1 MNVEEA
7 LRLSRQ
13 DIQYVVENIFLP
25 PKLPQ
30 NGDDAFIVSHEA
42 SMLAI
47 VAYALQEFSTTIQ
60 ASDKIAIDEALKAIQ
75 RFRKIIDGSGFLNED
90 MLREGFYDLEKN
102 GGFLLL
108 HVRAQNAGIVITCDK
123 DIAVFEPFE
132 LSPENQRVMAI
143 PGRLK
148 RSFPASSTA
157 VSLEVFNQ
165 EQCQAGLANT
175 IATMS
180 HQEVSQMK
188 PKIAKA
194 GDQHI
199 EERDTTTPTIVTDF
213 LVAGLR
219 AIGQPSQGSRIWK
232 NTREE
237 VLWSD
242 ADSPWRRSPVWLLVR
257 VAIQL
262 YLSRS
267 ASNKGLYK
275 EFMVFFMAYILQSCE
290 GHDLPSDI
298 FHCMMAKISKRLIK
312 MDQNQAYP
320 WIGTV
325 EKVMRNCQ
333 IRNKK
338 RWNVILRKMEA
349 PLDIH
354 PLSANEISQG
364 RFVTCQTLDEFLEQI
379 YSRQVIEADKGFT
392 PPWILAKNEKDDL
405 PSLEAI
411 SPNDHSTIPF
421 YLSAFE
427 TWTENFLYTWLNSH
441 ILHQDTCERLY
452 NTTKAYHSL
461 ALSQYHEDPESLS
474 IMLLVI
480 MELWVACD
488 KAATQH
494 HPLILNYRSEM
505 PDELLQSLILPLRGQ
520 MERLKNVEDYLE
532 QRCARAYSSYPSI
545 FHSFGHM
552 HSFSVQ
558 YFESS
563 PAHQT
568 LLRDIEQEAKSM
580 RQRKTDEFSRL
591 KKEYEDWMNLYDST
605 SHDFEDVVDWKTGAS
620 NSEHSSSCTKCMY
633 LNRAESLHID
643 IHEWPLP
650 EKKLNAQSTVF
661 ELSVPKCF
669 NDWRNMSSFCRIDV
683 LKSLYGSGSQPAEW
697 TLGSYLPSYYDNIPR
712 TIILA
717 SSTKPNVHTH
727 RKSKLVKTAV
737 LKDVLVANGMRYEY
751 YDTEHSCYISGV
763 HCTDEV
769 PKMCTYTLSQQCA
782 SLQDFIFRPHN
793 RPNGLTPNHVISRQ
807 SMCPGH
813 LSLEEF
819 KAMASIPVGYR
830 VGWQNILVSLHTPAL
845 DFRKLDTVLILLQT
859 SRQAGPPLPESAL
872 RGSHQDLDDEDFAAT
887 LLQGLRLALTRISE
901 NWESFQALYAFISL
915 ATRLLSWAPCPA
927 ISRGCVSFIGE
938 CRQVALVWLRS
949 LQDRVKDAQDETQ
962 RIELIERVFQ
972 VALVCMSSFYVNDE
986 HLQQSVKN
994 PAEACIMIESS
1005 IAIQSTMQFAM
1016 KPEDAFYRSAT
1027 NRWCQCM
1034 YQAHQLYIEE
1044 IRCGRSS
1051 WLDEA
1056 ITNIWSAYP
1065 GSGEWTTLS
1074 TAADHWLVTQ
1084 TVAANG
1090 LGSLNVYFNLL
1101 TAELLVNGL
1110 PLSRLPVEYE
1120 RHESYETYFGRS
1132 MVEVMPTEM
1141 PGMRFSSKGAY
1152 HDCKIYFGLSGSENQ
1167 DFLLVAV
1174 RAGEMEQEETF
1185 DLIPPRV
1192 FDQILPRHF
1201 VDDYSHWYRRR
1212 TGEIEFRLKSSP
1224 WDLPSEYWRMR
1235 KLELSLNSGWVMEK
1249 SNKFL
1254 LGLTDVAVQRLHKLL
1269 APLENSDYI
1278 HVIANSDSNRVDIEL
1293 PRFQLEFWSNQQS
1306 DKVYSR
1312 QFRDMHIDPCQN
1324 IGALIGLE
1332 SKLVLTDGLQRRKL
1346 LLPSGKAKWR
1356 DSEGHIRVFIP
1367 YGISEKVHFYDIDTL
1382 LGRLVDNGSLQSK
1395 LILCYLHALTSH
1407 CLPDPLTGMTGTE
1420 AALTILNSAAVRS
1433 FQCLSEENLERLY
1446 CVAKLS
1452 PSRHYYPDYLR
1463 VMESTSWDPCLSS
1476 LSQHTGFHKS
1486 VQSILRQAASFKF
1499 FYPGTYIELPALD
1512 RVDPILEE
1520 RQAIR
1525 SSCFYLFGFG
1535 AEDYTCSKDASYHGR
1550 DKLSFSDRC
1559 NRSFK
1564 IAKSLF
1570 TMRAN
1575 LFEAIPSNFADTLWT
1590 YLSKSD
1596 GMPGPGAP
1604 LPDDLISYDAKWL
1617 EDAKPLLSSHWC
1629 QLYHALGRGQNNR
1642 NTIQAMFCLA
1652 AMGYSESC
1660 NLQVI
1665 QILVACATMSPVGG
1679 ISVPDSQS
1687 YQLSDGHK
1695 AASDWL
1701 QTVARRNS
1709 KPFSDSPDSHMSPYI
1724 RESTSSL
1731 NDRRYQSFRQNL
1743 DMAVMDFSSSLQRQ
1757 WICETPQNPSSR
1769 TILTYIYYDRA
1780 MGTVRKRW
1788 ISWLSNSR
1796 LYDHFVD
1803 IVAVLRRYSI
1813 ESIDWDP
1820 PVETPLTPT
1829 KSANRIFFKDCDLFE
1844 IFDSVLPR
1852 PIIRGTNPDLLG
1864 YTTNRP
1870 KNYYSNGA
1878 GLVERLQRDTVRH
1891 NHQSS
1896 YVSNL
1901 EKSFKKLSLQDN
1913 QYFIKTSGDDLDD
1926 ELDRNLQRCKED
1938 ADQIYEALT
1947 IAMRPGASNASDTET
1962 MLAISLFMA
1971 PRLSPAFFLR
1981 QLGSIWWNKI
1991 PDQWKQAIV
2000 DYGLALS
2007 KLQRAKRMRYL
2018 HDNQDDL
2025 MKELLNV
2032 GHRNWQ
2038 PLDYP
2043 KSLLLEIESDI
2054 LIRENQE
2061 SVAANM
2067 RTPPDGKNVTMQ
2079 LNMGE
2084 GKSSIIVPI
2093 IAAHLA
2099 NGSRLVRVIV
2109 TKPQAKELHRILVT
2123 KLGGWLGK
2131 RVYYMPFS
2139 RSLRLTANDC
2149 ISLDSFYRDCMKSG
2163 GVVLAQPEHIL
2174 SQKLMGI
2181 ECLLSGREEVGQVLL
2196 DTQRFLDRNT
2206 RDIVDESDEN
2216 FSVKFELI
2224 YTMGTQRPIE
2234 LSPDRWTLIQKV
2246 LSLVARIVPQIQKS
2260 FPDSIEINY
2269 HAEGCF
2275 PKMRILRQDALDS
2288 LLNQLSHE
2296 ICNVGLP
2303 GFPVVHQQ
2311 RGTRDAVLKYISTAL
2326 LSSGQIASVERCSS
2340 FYTELTKGPL
2350 LLLRGLIAEGIL
2362 GFVFQQK
2369 RWRVNYG
2376 LAPTRQPATRLAV
2389 PYRAKDSPTPRSEF
2403 SHVDV
2408 VIILTCL
2415 SYYYGGL
2422 SDDDLFLCFEHL
2434 MKLDQAENEYSEWI
2448 QFAPSLPESFH
2459 RLVGVNIKDR
2469 YQVTHHLFPHLR
2481 YSKNVIDYFLAHIIF
2496 PKEMKEFPEKLSASG
2511 WDIGQQKIHPTTG
2524 FSGTNDSRDLLPLEI
2539 QQLDLDDQLHTNA
2552 LVLERLLQPENSVVL
2567 MPRVKEEAPS
2577 SNAFL
2582 KFAQSLELPVH
2593 VILDVGAQ
2601 IIELTNIQVAQEWLK
2616 IVPVEKE
2623 KEAVVFFD
2631 DADELCAIDRKG
2643 YVEKLQTSPYSC
2655 RLDLCLVYLDEAH
2668 TRGTDLKLP
2677 TGYRA
2682 AVTLGPNL
2690 TKDRLVQACMRM
2702 RKLGQGQSVVFCIP
2716 EEIQTKICSA
2726 TGLSDSNKISV
2737 MNVLHWAIS
2746 ETYADTRRNMPLWA
2760 VQGQRFERQKAI
2772 WGEVKD
2778 QKSRQLSLDE
2788 AKMLLEVEA
2797 QPMEERYSPRL
2808 MAHTSPNLPSSSEN
2822 RAILEI
2828 QARCKQFDCLG
2839 SQQSTL
2845 LEEQERELSPE
2856 MEQERQVQR
2865 PYPADPRKHSLHPDV
2880 VEFIKSGR
2888 IPSSSLAFIPA
2899 FQALWNTTAANSFD
2913 VKEFPESILT
2923 TLDYKDT
2930 VALSGNT
2937 SLLDSYQRPVQ
2948 WILST
2953 TGNGNTVQRLVII
2966 SPHEAQELIP
2976 SIKTSN
2982 HVTLHLYGP
2991 RPNLAFS
2998 PLDSLKL
3005 YPTPLLRRDWQLP
3018 SSMRLLLN
3026 VFSGQLYFASYA
3038 DYEETCRLLSLAWH
3052 ATENGAVVEA
3062 DGFIPHSTCDQDRI
3076 FTKSPV
3082 KFLKVLLTKIR
3093 RDCEGIDK
3101 THWGRIFS
3109 GEILRREDFDTEAAD

>member
-1 MNVEEA
+1 MDVAES
-7 LRLSRQ
+7 LKLSPQ

-30 NGDDAFIVSHEA
+30 NGDDAYIVAHEA

-47 VAYALQEFSTTIQ
+47 VADALQKFSTTIH
-60 ASDKIAIDEALKAIQ
+60 ASDKIAIDEAVKAIQ

-90 MLREGFYDLEKN
+90 LLREGFYDLNKN

-108 HVRAQNAGIVITCDK
+108 HVKAQNAGIVITCDK
-123 DIAVFEPFE
+123 DNAVFEPFE
-132 LSPENQRVMAI
+132 LSPQNERVMAI
-143 PGRLK
+143 SGRLK

-180 HQEVSQMK
+180 YQEVSEMK
-188 PKIAKA
+188 PKITKA

-199 EERDTTTPTIVTDF
+199 EERDTTAPTIVTDF
-213 LVAGLR
+213 LVTGLS
-219 AIGQPSQGSRIWK
+219 AIGRPSQGSKIWK

-237 VLWSD
+237 VLWSN
-242 ADSPWRRSPVWLLVR
+242 ADSPWHRSSVWLLVR

-267 ASNKGLYK
+267 ASNKELYK
-275 EFMVFFMAYILQSCE
+275 EFMVFFMAYILQCCE
-290 GHDLPSDI
+290 AHDLPSDI
-298 FHCMMAKISKRLIK
+298 YHCMMAKISKRLIK
-312 MDQNQAYP
+312 IDRHKAYP
-320 WIGTV
+320 WIATV
-325 EKVMRNCQ
+325 EKVLRNCQ
-333 IRNKK
+333 SQNEE
-338 RWNVILRKMEA
+338 RWNVIMRKNET
-349 PLDIH
+349 LVDIH

-364 RFVTCQTLDEFLEQI
+364 RFVTCQKIDHFIEQI
-379 YSRQVIEADKGFT
+379 YSRQVIEADKDFT
-392 PPWILAKNEKDDL
+392 PPWILEKNEKDDL

-411 SPNDHSTIPF
+411 SPKEQSTIPF

-427 TWTENFLYTWLNSH
+427 TWVETSLYPWLTSH
-441 ILHQDTCERLY
+441 ILEEDTCERLY
-452 NTTKAYHSL
+452 NTTEAYYNL
-461 ALSQYHEDPESLS
+461 ALSQYDEDPESIS

-505 PDELLQSLILPLRGQ
+505 PHELLQSLILPLRGQ
-520 MERLKNVEDYLE
+520 MERLKTVEDYLE
-532 QRCARAYSSYPSI
+532 QRRARAYFSYPSI
-545 FHSFGHM
+545 FHSFGHV

-558 YFESS
+558 YFDSS

-568 LLRDIEQEAKSM
+568 LLRDIEQEAESA
-580 RQRKTDEFSRL
+580 RQRKKDEFSRL
-591 KKEYEDWMNLYDST
+591 KNEYENWIKLYNSA
-605 SHDFEDVVDWKTGAS
+605 SHDFEDVVNWKTGVS
-620 NSEHSSSCTKCMY
+620 NSEHSSSCSKCDY
-633 LNRAESLHID
+633 LDKAETLRID

-650 EKKLNAQSTVF
+650 EKRLDAQSTVF
-661 ELSVPKCF
+661 ELKVPKCF
-669 NDWRNMSSFCRIDV
+669 NDWRNMSSFCRIHV
-683 LKSLYGSGSQPAEW
+683 LGSLYGGSGDQPAEW
-697 TLGSYLPSYYDNIPR
+697 TLGLYLPSYYDNAAR

-717 SSTKPNVHTH
+717 STTKPNVHSH
-727 RKSKLVKTAV
+727 RRSKLVKTAV
-737 LKDVLVANGMRYEY
+737 LQDVLVANGMRYAY
-751 YDTEHSCYISGV
+751 YDAEQRCYISEI
-763 HCTDEV
+763 HCTDDV

-782 SLQDFIFRPHN
+782 SLQDFIFRPHHK
-793 RPNGLTPNHVISRQ
+793 PNGLTPNHVISRQ
-807 SMCPGH
+807 AMSPDH

-830 VGWQNILVSLHTPAL
+830 LGWQNILVNLHTPAL

-859 SRQAGPPLPESAL
+859 SRQAGPPLPKSAL
-872 RGSHQDLDDEDFAAT
+872 RGSHQDLDDEMFAAT
-887 LLQGLRLALTRISE
+887 LLQGLRLALARISE
-901 NWESFQALYAFISL
+901 NWESFQALFAFISL
-915 ATRLLSWAPCPA
+915 GTRLLSWAPCLA
-927 ISRGCVSFIGE
+927 ISRDCASFIRD
-938 CRQVALVWLRS
+938 CRKVALVWLRS
-949 LQDRVKDAQDETQ
+949 LQDRVKEAQDETQ
-962 RIELIERVFQ
+962 RIELIETVFQ
-972 VALVCMSSFYVNDE
+972 VALVCMASFYVDDK
-986 HLQQSVKN
+986 HLQRIVKN
-994 PAEACIMIESS
+994 PEEACIMIESS

-1016 KPEDAFYRSAT
+1016 KPEDAFYRSAA
-1027 NRWCQCM
+1027 NRWHQCM

-1044 IRCGRSS
+1044 ILCGRSS

-1056 ITNIWSAYP
+1056 IANTWSTYP
-1065 GSGEWTTLS
+1065 GGGEWKTLS
-1074 TAADHWLVTQ
+1074 TAADHWLVTR

-1120 RHESYETYFGRS
+1120 RHQSYETYFGRS
-1132 MVEVMPTEM
+1132 MVEVMPTDM
-1141 PGMRFSSKGAY
+1141 PGMQFSSKGVY
-1152 HDCKIYFGLSGSENQ
+1152 HDYKIYFGLS
-1167 DFLLVAV
+1167 DFEQKDLLLVAV
-1174 RAGEMEQEETF
+1174 RAGEREQEDTF

-1192 FDQILPRHF
+1192 FNQILPKHF
-1201 VDDYSHWYRRR
+1201 IDDYSHWYRRG
-1212 TGEIEFRLKSSP
+1212 TGQIEFRPKSSP
-1224 WDLPSEYWRMR
+1224 WDLPLECWRMR
-1235 KLELSLNSGWVMEK
+1235 KLEPSFHSGWIMEK
-1249 SNKFL
+1249 SGQFL
-1254 LGLTDVAVQRLHKLL
+1254 LGLTDIAVHRLHKLL
-1269 APLENSDYI
+1269 APLEHPDYI
-1278 HVIANSDSNRVDIEL
+1278 HVIANSDFNRVNIAL
-1293 PRFQLEFWSNQQS
+1293 PRFQLEFWSDQKS

-1324 IGALIGLE
+1324 IGVLIGLE
-1332 SKLVLTDGLQRRKL
+1332 SKLVLTDDLQRRKL
-1346 LLPSGKAKWR
+1346 LLPSGKAKWYGCE
-1356 DSEGHIRVFIP
+1356 DHIRVFIP
-1367 YGISEKVHFYDIDTL
+1367 YGISEKVHFYDVDTL

-1395 LILCYLHALTSH
+1395 LIMCYLHALTSH

-1420 AALTILNSAAVRS
+1420 AALMILDSAAVRS
-1433 FQCLSEENLERLY
+1433 FRCLSEENLERLY
-1446 CVAKLS
+1446 CIAKIS
-1452 PSRHYYPDYLR
+1452 PSRRYYPEYMR

-1476 LSQHTGFHKS
+1476 LSQHIGFHRS

-1499 FYPGTYIELPALD
+1499 FYPDTYIEPQALD
-1512 RVDPILEE
+1512 RVEPLLEE

-1525 SSCFYLFGFG
+1525 SSCFHLFGFG
-1535 AEDYTCSKDASYHGR
+1535 AEDFASSKDNFYHGR
-1550 DKLSFSDRC
+1550 DRVSFSDRY

-1564 IAKSLF
+1564 IARSLF

-1575 LFEAIPSNFADTLWT
+1575 LFEAIPSNFADILWA
-1590 YLSKSD
+1590 YLSKGDS
-1596 GMPGPGAP
+1596 MLGPDTP
-1604 LPDDLISYDAKWL
+1604 LPDSVISYDAKWL
-1617 EDAKPLLSSHWC
+1617 EDARPLLSSHWC
-1629 QLYHALGRGQNNR
+1629 QLYHTLGRQQNNI
-1642 NTIQAMFCLA
+1642 NTFQAMFCLA

-1665 QILVACATMSPVGG
+1665 QTLVACATMSSVGG
-1679 ISVPDSQS
+1679 TIVPKSQS

-1695 AASDWL
+1695 VASAWL
-1701 QTVARRNS
+1701 QHVARCNS
-1709 KPFSDSPDSHMSPYI
+1709 KPFSDSPDSHMSPYH
-1724 RESTSSL
+1724 RESMSSL
-1731 NDRRYQSFRQNL
+1731 TNRRYQNFHQNL
-1743 DMAVMDFSSSLQRQ
+1743 DTAVTDFSASLQSQ
-1757 WICETPQNPSSR
+1757 WICENLQTPSSCN
-1769 TILTYIYYDRA
+1769 ISTYIYLGRA
-1780 MGTVRKRW
+1780 MEVVRKRW
-1788 ISWLSNSR
+1788 ISWLSNNR
-1796 LYDHFVD
+1796 LYDHFVE
-1803 IVAVLRRYSI
+1803 IVNVLRRYSV
-1813 ESIDWDP
+1813 ESIDWGP
-1820 PVETPLTPT
+1820 RIETPPIPT
-1829 KSANRIFFKDCDLFE
+1829 KSAKRVFFNDCDLFE
-1844 IFDSVLPR
+1844 IFDPPLPQ
-1852 PIIRGTNPDLLG
+1852 PVIQGTIPELLG
-1864 YTTNRP
+1864 YSADRA
-1870 KNYYSNGA
+1870 KNYSNGA
-1878 GLVERLQRDTVRH
+1878 ALVERLQRDNARRH
-1891 NHQSS
+1891 HHQSS
-1896 YVSNL
+1896 YVSDL
-1901 EKSFKKLSLQDN
+1901 EKSFEKLNLQDH
-1913 QYFIKTSGDDLDD
+1913 QYFIKSYGEDLVG
-1926 ELDRNLQRCKED
+1926 ELDKNLQRCKED
-1938 ADQIYEALT
+1938 ADRICEALT
-1947 IAMRPGASNASDTET
+1947 IAMRPTTGNASDTET
-1962 MLAISLFMA
+1962 TLAISLFMA
-1971 PRLSPAFFLR
+1971 PRVSPAFFLR
-1981 QLGSIWWNKI
+1981 QLASKWWNKI
-1991 PDQWKQAIV
+1991 PNQWKQAIV

-2007 KLQRAKRMRYL
+2007 RLQRARRMRYL
-2018 HDNQDDL
+2018 HDNRDDL

-2067 RTPPDGKNVTMQ
+2067 RAPPNGKNVTMQ

-2099 NGSRLVRVIV
+2099 DGSRLVRVIV

-2149 ISLDSFYRDCMKSG
+2149 KSLDSIYRDCMKLG
-2163 GVVLAQPEHIL
+2163 GVLLSQPEHIL

-2181 ECLLSGREEVGQVLL
+2181 ECLLSGREEVGRVLL

-2216 FSVKFELI
+2216 YSVKFELI

-2234 LSPDRWTLIQKV
+2234 LSPDRWILVQKV
-2246 LSLVARIVPQIQKS
+2246 LSLMSRIVPQIQES
-2260 FPDSIEINY
+2260 FPDSIEVNY

-2275 PKMRILRQDALDS
+2275 PKTRILRQDALDS
-2288 LLNQLSHE
+2288 LMNQLSHQ
-2296 ICNVGLP
+2296 ICNVGLS

-2311 RGTRDAVLKYISTAL
+2311 PSTQDAVLKYISTAF
-2326 LSSGQIASVERCSS
+2326 LSSEQITAVEQCS

-2362 GFVFQQK
+2362 GFVFEQK

-2408 VIILTCL
+2408 VIVLTCL

-2434 MKLDQAENEYSEWI
+2434 MKLDQAESEYSEWI

-2469 YQVTHHLFPHLR
+2469 YQVTHRLFPHLR

-2496 PKEMKEFPEKLSASG
+2496 PREMKEFPEKLSASG

-2539 QQLDLDDQLHTNA
+2539 EQLDLDDQLHTNA
-2552 LVLERLLQPENSVVL
+2552 LVLERLLQSENSVVL
-2567 MPRVKEEAPS
+2567 MSRPKEEAPS
-2577 SNAFL
+2577 GNAFL
-2582 KFAQSLELPVH
+2582 TFARSLDPPVH

-2623 KEAVVFFD
+2623 KEAVVFFN

-2643 YVEKLQTSPYSC
+2643 YVEKLQTSAYSH

-2682 AVTLGPNL
+2682 AVTLGPSL

-2702 RKLGQGQSVVFCIP
+2702 RKLGQGQSVVFCVP

-2726 TGLSDSNKISV
+2726 TGLSGSNKICV
-2737 MNVLHWAIS
+2737 MDVLHWAIF

-2760 VQGQRFERQKAI
+2760 VQGERFERQKAI
-2772 WGEVKD
+2772 WGEVTD
-2778 QKSRQLSLDE
+2778 EKSRQLSIEE
-2788 AKMLLEVEA
+2788 AQMLLEVEA
-2797 QPMEERYSPRL
+2797 QSMEDRYSPRL
-2808 MAHTSPNLPSSSEN
+2808 MAHTNPKLPSSSEN

-2828 QARCKQFDCLG
+2828 QERCKQFDCLG

-2865 PYPADPRKHSLHPDV
+2865 PHPADPRKHSLHPDV
-2880 VEFIKSGR
+2880 VEFIKSGKM
-2888 IPSSSLAFIPA
+2888 PSSSPAFIPA
-2899 FQALWNTTAANSFD
+2899 FQTLWNTSAANSFD
-2913 VKEFPESILT
+2913 VHEFPESIVT

-2930 VALSGNT
+2930 VALSGT
-2937 SLLDSYQRPVQ
+2937 ASLLDSYQRPVQ

-2953 TGNGNTVQRLVII
+2953 TGNGNSVQRLVII
-2966 SPHEAQELIP
+2966 SPHEAQELMP
-2976 SIKTSN
+2976 SIRTSN
-2982 HVTLHLYGP
+2982 HVALHLYGP

-2998 PLDSLKL
+2998 SLDSLQL
-3005 YPTPLLRRDWQLP
+3005 YPTPLLGRDWHLP

-3038 DYEETCRLLSLAWH
+3038 DYEGTCKMMSLA
-3052 ATENGAVVEA
+3052 TETGAVVEA
-3062 DGFIPHSTCDQDRI
+3062 DGFIPNSACDQDGI

-3082 KFLKVLLTKIR
+3082 KFLKILLTKVR

-3101 THWGRIFS
+3101 THWGRFFS
-3109 GEILRREDFDTEAAD
+3109 GDLLRREDFGTGADG